1 MIAVHSFNM
10 AWLVIAAHFFVVAW
24 SVIAAHSFVVAWF
37 AQIQLTNQALQ
48 L

>member
-1 MIAVHSFNM
+1 MVDDLCIS
-10 AWLVIAAHFFVVAW
+10 FVVAW
-24 SVIAAHSFVVAWF
+24 LVIAAHSFVVAWF